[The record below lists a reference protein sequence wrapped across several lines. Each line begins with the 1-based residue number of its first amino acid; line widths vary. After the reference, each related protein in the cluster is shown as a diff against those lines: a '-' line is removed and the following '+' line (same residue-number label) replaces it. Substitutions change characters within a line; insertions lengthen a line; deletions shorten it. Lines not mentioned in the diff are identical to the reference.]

1 MSLRRTN
8 AIYGNVVSHTDMSDE
23 EHLKDL
29 IASVLRDLDSIKGI
43 IQNNQ
48 QVEET
53 VEKQISQLRPDSFV
67 VKEKIVEEIIK
78 LAERFPDHQS
88 GGKKRKTLK
97 GKKGKKSKTRG
108 KSRDNKSKRRTR
120 KH

>member
-8 AIYGNVVSHTDMSDE
+8 PVYEILYEGNDE

-43 IQNNQ
+43 IQDNQ

-67 VKEKIVEEIIK
+67 VRENIVEEIMK
-78 LAERFPDHQS
+78 LADKFPRQNQN

-97 GKKGKKSKTRG
+97 RKG
-108 KSRDNKSKRRTR
+108 KSRRRRKSRHNKSKRRTR
-120 KH
+120 RR

>member
-8 AIYGNVVSHTDMSDE
+8 PVYEILYEGNDE

-67 VKEKIVEEIIK
+67 VKNNIVEDIMK
-78 LAERFPDHQS
+78 LADKFPRQNQN

-97 GKKGKKSKTRG
+97 RKG
-108 KSRDNKSKRRTR
+108 KSRRRHNKSKLHTRRR
-120 KH
+120 

>member
-8 AIYGNVVSHTDMSDE
+8 PVYEILYEGNDE

-48 QVEET
+48 QVEEN

-78 LAERFPDHQS
+78 LAERFPRQNQN

-97 GKKGKKSKTRG
+97 RKG
-108 KSRDNKSKRRTR
+108 KSRRRRKSRHNKSKQRTR
-120 KH
+120 RR

>member
-78 LAERFPDHQS
+78 LAERFPDHQN

-97 GKKGKKSKTRG
+97 GKGKSRRRRR

-120 KH
+120 RR

>member
-8 AIYGNVVSHTDMSDE
+8 PVYEILYEGNDE

-29 IASVLRDLDSIKGI
+29 VASVLRDLDSIKGI

-53 VEKQISQLRPDSFV
+53 VKEQISQLRPDSFV
-67 VKEKIVEEIIK
+67 VRENIIEEIIK
-78 LAERFPDHQS
+78 LAERFPDRQS

-97 GKKGKKSKTRG
+97 RKGKTRG
-108 KSRDNKSKRRTR
+108 KSRHNKSKRRIR